1 MEIFADSVITSS
13 GIAVVRLVFAAVIG
27 FVVGINR
34 EKKRRGAGT
43 RTHALV
49 CMSSC
54 LVMLTSEFLALNF
67 PGYNGDVARLGA
79 QVISGMG
86 FIGAGTIIITR
97 YNHIRGLTTAASL
110 WATAC
115 LGLAIGAG
123 FVSASIAAAVIML
136 IILISV
142 EKMDKFIK
150 KNSVVHDYLI
160 VFDSMGGLSHFLD
173 EIKAE
178 GIKINNIELSHEPAD
193 DEVVVIITLETKKDV
208 SAFMLT
214 LESRVHIRMLN
225 ELLA

>member
-1 MEIFADSVITSS
+1 MEIFADSIITGTWS
-13 GIAVVRLVFAAVIG
+13 AVVRLVFAAVIG

-54 LVMLTSEFLALNF
+54 LVMLTGEFLALNF
-67 PGYNGDVARLGA
+67 PGYDGDVARLGA

-97 YNHIRGLTTAASL
+97 YNHIRGLTTAANL

-160 VFDSMGGLSHFLD
+160 VFDNMSGLSQFLD

-178 GIKINNIELSHEPAD
+178 GIKINNIELSHEATE
-193 DEVVVIITLETKKDV
+193 DEVVVIITLETKKDL

-214 LESRVHIRMLN
+214 LQSRVHIRMLN